1 MILNAQ
7 DRKEEGNLP
16 HTTSWWFLWRREAYF
31 QEERAQVL
39 HVEMEGKINDDLHSF
54 KDWAENLLMPEN
66 IDSGPLGLRAML
78 CLWRQEWLWM
88 CEYLQVGD

>member
-39 HVEMEGKINDDLHSF
+39 HVEMEGKINDDLYSF

-66 IDSGPLGLRAML
+66 TDSGPLEARMAVDVWVFAGR
-78 CLWRQEWLWM
+78 WL
-88 CEYLQVGD
+88 EIEELLA